1 MCNISFYIFTGLNRV
16 LFPGEVSPSES
27 ALSGREKQEYLQ
39 EIERIRSELAGFQPI
54 ANKDDAWKLRNP
66 RDDESIESDCE
77 ELGGAE
83 EFF

>member
-1 MCNISFYIFTGLNRV
+1 MKQHVKRFCLFSGLNRV

-27 ALSGREKQEYLQ
+27 GMTGREKQEYLQ

-54 ANKDDAWKLRNP
+54 ANKEDTWKIR
-66 RDDESIESDCE
+66 RDDESVESDCE